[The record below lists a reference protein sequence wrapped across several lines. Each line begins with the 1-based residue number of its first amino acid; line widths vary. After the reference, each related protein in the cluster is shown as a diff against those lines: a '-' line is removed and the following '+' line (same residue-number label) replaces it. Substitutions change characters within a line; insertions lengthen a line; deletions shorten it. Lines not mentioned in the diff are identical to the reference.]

1 MLMRMMKKIALLFCL
16 SISTVFAH
24 TGVHNEIYHPLSG
37 VDHFLVV
44 LMIGAIAGVVFIAM
58 KNKK

>member
-1 MLMRMMKKIALLFCL
+1 MLMRMMKKIVLLSCL
-16 SISTVFAH
+16 PISTVFAH

-37 VDHFLVV
+37 VDHFLIV
-44 LMIGAIAGVVFIAM
+44 LMIGAIAGVVFITM